1 MTWPNYLACHSSSL
15 FDCFAPQGFSVQG
28 QYGAVAPAEVS
39 DPQPETLLPKL
50 PPLTSD
56 PVLWPRS
63 PSSSSSQATQFP
75 LPQPVWCQVS
85 SSC

>member
-1 MTWPNYLACHSSSL
+1 MIIWPVTAAPFPTVLP
-15 FDCFAPQGFSVQG
+15 PQGFSVQG

-39 DPQPETLLPKL
+39 DPQPETPLPES

-63 PSSSSSQATQFP
+63 PSSSSSQATLFP

-85 SSC
+85 SSG